1 MPLHQEEWRIDSGRV
16 QGEDERNYSYGG
28 IGMSFETVFP
38 FLREEREMEEKK
50 RLNFLKGLLEVME
63 RDEEKVSGE

>member
-1 MPLHQEEWRIDSGRV
+1 MTL
-16 QGEDERNYSYGG
+16 
-28 IGMSFETVFP
+28 ETVFP
-38 FLREEREMEEKK
+38 FLREERELEEKK